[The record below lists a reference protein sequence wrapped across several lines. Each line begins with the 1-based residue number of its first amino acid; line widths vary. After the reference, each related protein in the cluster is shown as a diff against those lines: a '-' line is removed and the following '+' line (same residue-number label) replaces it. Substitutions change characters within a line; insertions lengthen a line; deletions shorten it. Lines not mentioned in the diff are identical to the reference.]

1 MARIVRKVRTVRTVH
16 TGGAEGGFSLIE
28 VLVSIMIVVVGLL
41 GLAGLQARAQVAEF
55 ESYQRAQALVL
66 LYDMMD
72 RLNNN
77 RTTASCFAVTTASTF
92 YGDATN
98 PASIACSASSP
109 ANNVLATGSMTAW
122 HNLLQGSAEL
132 KGAGATQVGAMIG
145 ARGCVT
151 YNAATEYLDADTSTP
166 IGGTGE
172 YTIAVS
178 WQGMADTFAPTVSC
192 GGAAQYG
199 SETKRRTVWAT
210 LRIGTLA
217 AR

>member
-1 MARIVRKVRTVRTVH
+1 MRRPMRALQASR
-16 TGGAEGGFSLIE
+16 GFSLIE
-28 VLVSIMIVVVGLL
+28 VLVAIVVVVVGLL
-41 GLAGLQARAQVAEF
+41 GLAGMQARAQLAEF

-72 RLNNN
+72 RINNN
-77 RTTASCFAVTTASTF
+77 KATASCFAATTSSTF
-92 YGDATN
+92 YGDAGN
-98 PASIACSASSP
+98 PPTLSCSVSSP
-109 ANNVLATGSMTAW
+109 ANNSLAVGSMTQW

-132 KGAGATQVGAMIG
+132 KGASATQVGAMIG

-151 YNAATEYLDADTSTP
+151 YDVATEYINATTGVN

-172 YTIAVS
+172 YTVAVS
-178 WQGMADTFAPTVSC
+178 WQGMADTFAPTKTC

-210 LRIGTLA
+210 MRIATLVA
-217 AR
+217 Q